1 MAISSELEQLLAR
14 WIPRQ
19 SWFPKLAADF
29 GMDPDIT
36 PMSVARAFTFTAEEL
51 GGFSGLVTVI
61 SVGDGPTLRRLNIP
75 LSLRGT
81 EDIHLRHALIGTVD
95 DLALGRV
102 FVYDGAADPI
112 FVNLLADA
120 ITKRKV
126 FDGGQL
132 STESL
137 RHSRDRSTLAST
149 GRTRETVPASTSAT
163 VSSSADDGD
172 PSAEAV
178 PPKPAT
184 APPSSEVKDEIDV
197 PIRPIEVA
205 DSGAHKSTVIIHDEY
220 EPVEL
225 SFFRVLENG
234 MPSSLTI
241 PVLLT
246 EAGSRSVPEVIGWSS
261 GRWYDMFE
269 VTEMEA
275 PMALLS
281 QADVEAEPAWREAVD
296 IVCAVDSGSIGGY
309 NAHAAEMGRRIGE
322 LHSDMAAEFGIV
334 EGAGAPTK
342 QFVDKW
348 AERVDWALGRAPLA
362 LDSLVPEL
370 KQHRNK
376 LRSLD
381 SIGTLQKIHG
391 ELTLDHVVSS
401 PSEGYQ
407 VVKFTD
413 SSNSDPKPVAID
425 LVALLRSVDYAAGFA
440 RLQRTEAL
448 ENEDGGLVVN
458 GFGNDPAALRT
469 IYDSPEYLWASQ
481 VQNSL
486 LSGYSRARGE
496 SIGLGDPVLRAAL
509 IDRLLVEVVTELRN
523 RPNWLSVPLATLTLI
538 LKGKP
543 ARGSDDPTEAELS
556 VPATDA
562 GAGGVGA
569 GGDSDRGDGIADGSD
584 VGAGANAGAGRTA
597 GDGDRVGA
605 VDADSGSSET
615 GSDAADADSGGSDT
629 KSDASDPD
637 SEASGSDDKSGA
649 EADGGAVKVDGAG
662 DDAVAT
668 SGDSSRGA
676 AFVAGA
682 AGVVGAAGVA
692 GAVAAN
698 DGDDASADTEPAGD
712 ADGKDADSGDRA
724 DFEDDADSI
733 DSAHSGDHVA
743 ERADVVGDKADT
755 SSASVADADVEAAD
769 AESDAESTGTEN
781 GDGAESDA
789 GDAADGDG
797 TTTRGNDSSV
807 TRDGDSQDVLVD
819 AVSAESVEPRSDEIA
834 EMDPE
839 ADAAG
844 FVEPSVEA
852 PSEVTETESKSPKTR
867 GVSVNGSDKNTREGV
882 TTSARGTTVTRTLFV
897 SETTSTGGEGT
908 TTSASSA
915 VAGDVRITGGAVVED
930 TYVDAVTT
938 ETVERVDDGVPEV
951 DLGVHDLAEV
961 DVEALDESKGDSD
974 KDSSDD
980 IADVDAPG
988 EHSEAGA
995 DTQTTDADPA
1005 DETTDT
1011 DAPGETI
1018 DVEGSAAVTGG
1029 DAPPI
1034 VEDERAPK
1042 SARMPDAPPM
1052 PSEPP
1057 EVASAPLPDAPA
1069 VAEQGASERA
1079 TGENRTSALNGPDA
1093 PAMTKTP
1100 ADEDEL
1106 ADEEEAE
1113 FVPSRVPAT
1122 FAARGATSADA
1133 DSTGRSPHEQHKH
1146 DGGPAREIP
1155 GAKKNK
1161 KGKNKH

>member
-29 GMDPDIT
+29 GVDPDIT

-75 LSLRGT
+75 LSLRGA
-81 EDIHLRHALIGTVD
+81 EDLHLRHALIGTVD

-102 FVYDGAADPI
+102 FVYDGAADPV

-137 RHSRDRSTLAST
+137 RHSRDRSELPTR
-149 GRTRETVPASTSAT
+149 GRTRETVPAPASAT
-163 VSSSADDGD
+163 VGSD
-172 PSAEAV
+172 PQGSGAEAV
-178 PPKPAT
+178 PPKPST
-184 APPSSEVKDEIDV
+184 APSPSEVKDEIDV

-205 DSGAHKSTVIIHDEY
+205 DSGANKSTVIIHDEY

-296 IVCAVDSGSIGGY
+296 IVVAVDSGSIGGY

-334 EGAGAPTK
+334 EGAGEPTK

-348 AERVDWALGRAPLA
+348 IERIDWALGRAPLA

-370 KQHRNK
+370 KQHRNR

-381 SIGTLQKIHG
+381 SIGRLQKIHG

-413 SSNSDPKPVAID
+413 SSNSDPKPIAID

-448 ENEDGGLVVN
+448 SAEDGGLVVN
-458 GFGNDPAALRT
+458 GFGDDPAALRA

-496 SIGLGDPVLRAAL
+496 SIGLNDPVLRAAL

-538 LKGKP
+538 LKGRP
-543 ARGSDDPTEAELS
+543 ARSTDDPTEAELS
-556 VPATDA
+556 VPATDGGAGAEAAAAPSEAESARSEAESAPVEAAASSPSGASTGESDSSDA
-562 GAGGVGA
+562 GAGA
-569 GGDSDRGDGIADGSD
+569 PDTDTATSAQADAAEAPTDGSEGED
-584 VGAGANAGAGRTA
+584 RSPESDDRERAAAADDTA
-597 GDGDRVGA
+597 EQTD
-605 VDADSGSSET
+605 DADRADDSQT
-615 GSDAADADSGGSDT
+615 G
-629 KSDASDPD
+629 
-637 SEASGSDDKSGA
+637 
-649 EADGGAVKVDGAG
+649 
-662 DDAVAT
+662 
-668 SGDSSRGA
+668 GA

-682 AGVVGAAGVA
+682 AGVVGATGVA
-692 GAVAAN
+692 GAAA
-698 DGDDASADTEPAGD
+698 ASSAGD
-712 ADGKDADSGDRA
+712 ERQRDEGADEA
-724 DFEDDADSI
+724 I
-733 DSAHSGDHVA
+733 
-743 ERADVVGDKADT
+743 
-755 SSASVADADVEAAD
+755 ADADAVVQ
-769 AESDAESTGTEN
+769 TGDDSGTDRGEP
-781 GDGAESDA
+781 GDVT
-789 GDAADGDG
+789 ADGD
-797 TTTRGNDSSV
+797 TQV
-807 TRDGDSQDVLVD
+807 VMVD
-819 AVSAESVEPRSDEIA
+819 AVSTESVEPRQDEIA
-834 EMDPE
+834 EMVP
-839 ADAAG
+839 DAGG

-852 PSEVTETESKSPKTR
+852 PSEVTETAPKAAGPSAADSGASGRDGT
-867 GVSVNGSDKNTREGV
+867 

-897 SETTSTGGEGT
+897 GESTSTGGAD
-908 TTSASSA
+908 SAT
-915 VAGDVRITGGAVVED
+915 GDVRITGGAVVED

-938 ETVERVDDGVPEV
+938 ETVEPVNDGVPEV

-961 DVEALDESKGDSD
+961 DVEARDEAAGTREDAGDRPTEGGNADNDRVGGGEDSD
-974 KDSSDD
+974 STVGGSS
-980 IADVDAPG
+980 ASSTPV
-988 EHSEAGA
+988 
-995 DTQTTDADPA
+995 A
-1005 DETTDT
+1005 DE
-1011 DAPGETI
+1011 
-1018 DVEGSAAVTGG
+1018 
-1029 DAPPI
+1029 APPLPA
-1034 VEDERAPK
+1034 EDPEPVAVP
-1042 SARMPDAPPM
+1042 MPDAPPM
-1052 PSEPP
+1052 PTEPP
-1057 EVASAPLPDAPA
+1057 EVAATPLPDAPEVAGDEA
-1069 VAEQGASERA
+1069 VSTADEESME
-1079 TGENRTSALNGPDA
+1079 SAPPA
-1093 PAMTKTP
+1093 PAAPEARAPKI
-1100 ADEDEL
+1100 ADRGERSVADDEEFE
-1106 ADEEEAE
+1106 DEEEAE

-1146 DGGPAREIP
+1146 DAGPAREVP
-1155 GAKKNK
+1155 GGKKDK
-1161 KGKNKH
+1161 KGRNKH